1 VISSTF
7 GGSNGIKE
15 TSLRSQ
21 ALLDIFFI
29 MIYISTRQLEG
40 KIDTKRLAQP
50 PEPKTNFLFSGK
62 GDGI

>member
-15 TSLRSQ
+15 ISLRSQ

-29 MIYISTRQLEG
+29 MIYISTRWLEG

-50 PEPKTNFLFSGK
+50 PEPKTNFLFS
-62 GDGI
+62 